1 MSDLITQSEESLV
14 AKENARLR
22 DEQFMQNIQ
31 GQSILGEIEEDK
43 KKNLLEIML
52 GSILGQ

>member
-31 GQSILGEIEEDK
+31 GQSILGESEEDK